1 VSADWESGGAPAR
14 WAARRFA
21 SPARAAIVIA
31 GIIAAAGAARAQP
44 QHAGQYEQADIEYGA
59 RLYLGRCI
67 ICHGERGDGMPGVNL
82 RSGRFKNA
90 STDRELSNVIRDGVA
105 GTAMAPNAYSDSEL
119 TALVSYLR
127 NFGSYDLGS
136 AGKPGD
142 AERGRQLFQG
152 KGDCGSCHRV
162 NGVGPRAAPDLSN
175 IGAIRTAGT
184 LQRYLVDPTDAML
197 PINRPVRIVKRDGT
211 VITGRRVN
219 EDTHTV
225 QLVDSRER
233 LLSLDKSQLRE
244 YSIGTEATMPS
255 FADVFD
261 EAERADLVAYLLS
274 LKGAN

>member
-1 VSADWESGGAPAR
+1 VSSFGGARVGAVLG
-14 WAARRFA
+14 AML
-21 SPARAAIVIA
+21 
-31 GIIAAAGAARAQP
+31 IAAVSARAQP
-44 QHAGQYEQADIEYGA
+44 QHAGQYEQPDIEYGA
-59 RLYLGRCI
+59 RLYAGRCI

-90 STDRELSNVIRDGVA
+90 STDRELTNVIRDGVA

-127 NFGSYDLGS
+127 NFGSYDPGRS
-136 AGKPGD
+136 GKPGD

-175 IGAIRTAGT
+175 VGAIRTAGT
-184 LQRYLVDPTDAML
+184 LQRYLLDPTDAML
-197 PINRPVRIVKRDGT
+197 PINRPVRVVKRDGT

-225 QLVDSRER
+225 QLVDSHER
-233 LLSLDKSQLRE
+233 LVSVDKSQLRE
-244 YSIGTEATMPS
+244 YSIGTAATMPS

-261 EAERADLVAYLLS
+261 EDERADLVAYLLS
-274 LKGAN
+274 LKGTN